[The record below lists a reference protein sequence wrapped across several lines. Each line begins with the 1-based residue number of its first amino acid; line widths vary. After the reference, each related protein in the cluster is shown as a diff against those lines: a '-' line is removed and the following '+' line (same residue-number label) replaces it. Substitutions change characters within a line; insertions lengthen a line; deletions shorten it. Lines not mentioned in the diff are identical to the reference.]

1 MAVPMINGLYE
12 THLDVENLERSITFY
27 SEVLGL
33 KQCRFDNNRR
43 LAFFWVGEDRQQM
56 LGLWEK
62 PKDQIEKRHFAFKCD
77 PEWIAKESIDF
88 LKSHGL
94 NYWNFLQDD
103 NAKPMVFVWVPA
115 IAIYFTDPDGHY
127 LEFLGLLDGNTQP
140 DEEHRIVSYEEWL
153 KLNI

>member
-1 MAVPMINGLYE
+1 MIQGLYE

-33 KQCRFDNNRR
+33 KQCRFDNDRR

-77 PEWIAKESIDF
+77 PEWIANESIDF

-103 NAKPMVFVWVPA
+103 NDKPMVFVWVPA

-153 KLNI
+153 ELNI

>member
-1 MAVPMINGLYE
+1 MAVPTISGLYE
-12 THLDVENLERSITFY
+12 IHLDVENLERSIAFY

-62 PKDQIEKRHFAFKCD
+62 PKEEIEKRHFAFRCD
-77 PEWIAKESIDF
+77 PEWIANESIDF
-88 LKSHGL
+88 LKSHNL
-94 NYWNFLQDD
+94 HYWNFLQDD
-103 NAKPMVFVWVPA
+103 NDKPMVFVWVPA

-127 LEFLGLLDGNTQP
+127 LEFLGLLPGETQP
-140 DEEHRIVSYEEWL
+140 DEEHRIVTYQEWL
-153 KLNI
+153 EMDK